1 MNNENWWTLNEEEV
15 KVKPSQKVKKTSRK
29 SSKKNVENGARF
41 YKDDVAVAAAQV
53 MELFEKN
60 KTKIYTN
67 KDIANELGLSE
78 GTVTGVTTR
87 LEALRKIKIV
97 EILQRVS
104 AYTVYYQH
112 IAGPS
117 QRVNKRRG
125 IDGNKK
131 DTSQLMLELF
141 EEDKNK
147 VFAKK
152 ELVEILKAKGESEGQ
167 IDTSLRILLLGQDVK
182 VVGEENQKGLYQH
195 VDGNKKG
202 LKVYRNTD
210 ESYCSVPTFIKESNF
225 KGSEEALRRNLPKSY
240 RLFYSSK
247 GQIKEYLR
255 EDLKKSAKKAQKKSF
270 IERMFN

>member
-1 MNNENWWTLNEEEV
+1 MSNENWWTLNEEEV
-15 KVKPSQKVKKTSRK
+15 KVKPSQKVKKTSKK
-29 SSKKNVENGARF
+29 SSKKSVESGARF

-60 KTKIYTN
+60 KTKMYTN

-78 GTVTGVTTR
+78 GTITGVTTR

-125 IDGNKK
+125 VNGDKK

-141 EEDKNK
+141 EEDKNR
-147 VFAKK
+147 VFTKK

-167 IDTSLRILLLGQDVK
+167 IDTSLRILLLGQDLKIVGDKQFQHIKGNEKGFIVYKEHNRNYRTLSAFLKDNK
-182 VVGEENQKGLYQH
+182 VGHKKQYFEKKLK
-195 VDGNKKG
+195 NK
-202 LKVYRNTD
+202 TQ
-210 ESYCSVPTFIKESNF
+210 
-225 KGSEEALRRNLPKSY
+225 
-240 RLFYSSK
+240 RLFHSTS
-247 GQIKEYLR
+247 GIIKEYLTA
-255 EDLKKSAKKAQKKSF
+255 DLNKVLKESKSF
-270 IERMFN
+270 INRIFNV